1 MKEYVVRKA
10 FPRPEWHK
18 GASHAKMW
26 RNSVLG
32 RVDSKC
38 KGPEARMNAACLRPR
53 KVSVAQTQ

>member
-10 FPRPEWHK
+10 FPRPERHK
-18 GASHAKMW
+18 GASQAKMW
-26 RNSVLG
+26 RKNVPG

-38 KGPEARMNAACLRPR
+38 KGPEAGMSVACLRPR